1 MKKRI
6 PTYYIS
12 KFTVVFF
19 VMCILGGIFTVK
31 GLIRQQHR
39 IHIKNAYDQ
48 SEISLGD
55 FIEFDISREQ
65 IMGNYSED
73 SSKYFPHCVVDAYT
87 SESRYLVAT
96 DENKEYY
103 ISLIASREF
112 LPELQRLIDGETKT
126 YHVYGRIEK
135 LKHELYYDA
144 IADCTGIRDTTKLK
158 QMVSTK
164 YELKVID
171 ANKKESMWY
180 KGLIFFIVGILGML
194 VSIEKKRDRVR

>member
-1 MKKRI
+1 MKKHV

-19 VMCILGGIFTVK
+19 VICILGGIFTVK

-39 IHIKNAYDQ
+39 IHIKNAYDKL
-48 SEISLGD
+48 EVRLGD
-55 FIEFDISREQ
+55 YLEYDIFREQ
-65 IMGNYSED
+65 IMGNYYKD
-73 SSKYFPHCVVDAYT
+73 SSQYFPFCVVDGYT

-96 DENKEYY
+96 DENREYY
-103 ISLIASREF
+103 ISLIVPRKF
-112 LPELQRLIDGETKT
+112 QQELQPLIDGKTKT

-135 LKHELYYDA
+135 LKHELYYDT
-144 IADCTGIRDTTKLK
+144 IADCTGIRDMTKLK

-171 ANKKESMWY
+171 PNEKESMWY
-180 KGLIFFIVGILGML
+180 KGLIFFAVGIFGVMG
-194 VSIEKKRDRVR
+194 SIEKHDKR

>member
-12 KFTVVFF
+12 KFIVVFF
-19 VMCILGGIFTVK
+19 VICILGGIFTVK

-39 IHIKNAYDQ
+39 IHIKNAYDR
-48 SEISLGD
+48 SEVRLED
-55 FIEFDISREQ
+55 YLEFDISREQ

-73 SSKYFPHCVVDAYT
+73 SSKYFPHCVVDALT
-87 SESRYLVAT
+87 SETQYLVAT
-96 DENKEYY
+96 EESKEYY
-103 ISLIASREF
+103 ISLIVSREF

-135 LKHELYYDA
+135 LKHELHYDS
-144 IADCTGIRDTTKLK
+144 ITNCTGVRDMTKLK
-158 QMVSTK
+158 QLVSTK

-171 ANKKESMWY
+171 PNEKESMWY
-180 KGLIFFIVGILGML
+180 KGLIFFIIGILG
-194 VSIEKKRDRVR
+194 VFGSIEKKRDTK

>member
-19 VMCILGGIFTVK
+19 VICILGGIFTVK

-39 IHIKNAYDQ
+39 LHIKNAYNQ
-48 SEISLGD
+48 SEIRLGD

-73 SSKYFPHCVVDAYT
+73 SSKYFPHCVVDVYT
-87 SESRYLVAT
+87 SETRYLVAT
-96 DENKEYY
+96 EENKEYY
-103 ISLIASREF
+103 ISLIVSREF

-135 LKHELYYDA
+135 LKHELHYDS
-144 IADCTGIRDTTKLK
+144 ITDCTGIRDMAKLK
-158 QMVSTK
+158 QLVSTK

-171 ANKKESMWY
+171 ANKKESIWF
-180 KGLIFFIVGILGML
+180 KGLIVFLIGILGVL
-194 VSIEKKRDRVR
+194 ISIEKKT

>member
-1 MKKRI
+1 
-6 PTYYIS
+6 
-12 KFTVVFF
+12 
-19 VMCILGGIFTVK
+19 MCILGGIFTVK

-48 SEISLGD
+48 SEIRLGD

-73 SSKYFPHCVVDAYT
+73 SSKYFPHCVVDALT
-87 SESRYLVAT
+87 SETQYLVAT
-96 DENKEYY
+96 EENKEYY

-112 LPELQRLIDGETKT
+112 LPELQRVIDGETKT

-135 LKHELYYDA
+135 LEHELYYDS
-144 IADCTGIRDTTKLK
+144 ITNCTGIRDMTKLK
-158 QMVSTK
+158 QLVSTK

-171 ANKKESMWY
+171 PNEKESMWY
-180 KGLIFFIVGILGML
+180 KGFIFFIIGFLGVL